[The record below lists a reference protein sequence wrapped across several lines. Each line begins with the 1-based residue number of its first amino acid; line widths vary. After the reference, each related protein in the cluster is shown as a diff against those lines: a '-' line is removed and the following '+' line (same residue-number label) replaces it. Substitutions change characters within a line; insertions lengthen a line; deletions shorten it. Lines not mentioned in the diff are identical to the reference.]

1 MAYRENDA
9 FVLEAIVLKKTGLCR
24 EPEKYHQNKLGLKK
38 EGRKVSLKL
47 SRPKKKSG
55 LSPPREKLQEIQRQ
69 VSEFSQS
76 GRGWL
81 EPGEPTKD

>member
-47 SRPKKKSG
+47 SRPKNKSG
-55 LSPPREKLQEIQRQ
+55 
-69 VSEFSQS
+69 
-76 GRGWL
+76 
-81 EPGEPTKD
+81 